1 MAHPILPIDI
11 NLNVTLTYLYC
22 LTIPFSLVLY
32 DYDHFVT
39 TDKLV
44 LLASDGLWD
53 VINPRAACEI
63 ALRARREGRSAT
75 KV

>member
-1 MAHPILPIDI
+1 
-11 NLNVTLTYLYC
+11 
-22 LTIPFSLVLY
+22 LY
-32 DYDHFVT
+32 DYDYHFVM

-75 KV
+75 KVRDYACMHV